1 MASPGEHEQ
10 FTEESTSSF
19 QFGHDERSSKSDE
32 QKCILELER
41 AIEAKT
47 KEKNSLR
54 EKLRSILRLSE
65 RLDALLPLKLESK
78 ERELR
83 HFLLPSVPRSNACD
97 VDANKSQTTSGGC
110 TISSNVRPVP
120 SLVSGLTKSVDS
132 LLGPANAVA
141 RATSSKG
148 GALLPTPY
156 PNPSQASGK
165 SVTHNRGMLPSG
177 IHSQST
183 KASVDN
189 GPYIKDV
196 PNYADVLID
205 SSVNLILSRLRRT
218 QCNFD
223 KLVAANQSELQSFTF
238 TQNSQ
243 NGKRMMMRI
252 RVLEHENEEL
262 ANVNRT
268 GRTARLESEISLRR
282 AFVNDLK
289 NAHSDMEYLVEEA
302 ETETEMLGSS
312 LMMLQQRLQ
321 LTQSTAELL
330 ASELQKLEPVI
341 CAGMMNSDGDTDAKD
356 VLLHEETKLE
366 DVTCVSPGR
375 LQNSLN
381 DSLYDEELILDPGI
395 EISRQSS
402 ESPKSYTDIPVVS
415 DVNSRVTE
423 TKYNKKSCIYAR
435 VLPKPENNISDDENF
450 GKSKRRRVS
459 GSCGDS
465 SNEKCTSH
473 LDSLSFLPAPLSRNT
488 VSTSASDR
496 TKSRPV
502 IPVRGPQRTF
512 HSNREHTAQ
521 VTQIKSISS
530 TTASPLDESIS
541 SKLLKLSKFNSQ
553 LTVDSSIKSPCI
565 KSFTSNHPNVID
577 GSSS

>member
-1 MASPGEHEQ
+1 M
-10 FTEESTSSF
+10 
-19 QFGHDERSSKSDE
+19 
-32 QKCILELER
+32 
-41 AIEAKT
+41 
-47 KEKNSLR
+47 
-54 EKLRSILRLSE
+54 
-65 RLDALLPLKLESK
+65 
-78 ERELR
+78 
-83 HFLLPSVPRSNACD
+83 PRSNACD
-97 VDANKSQTTSGGC
+97 VDANKNQTTSGGC

-132 LLGPANAVA
+132 LLGPANSVA

-165 SVTHNRGMLPSG
+165 SVTHTRGVLPSG

-189 GPYIKDV
+189 GSYIKDV

-321 LTQSTAELL
+321 LTQSTAEFL

-341 CAGMMNSDGDTDAKD
+341 CAGILNSGGDTDPKNM
-356 VLLHEETKLE
+356 LHKETKLE
-366 DVTCVSPGR
+366 DVTSVSPER
-375 LQNSLN
+375 LQNSQN
-381 DSLYDEELILDPGI
+381 DSLYDEELILDPDI
-395 EISRQSS
+395 EISRYS
-402 ESPKSYTDIPVVS
+402 ESPKSYTDLPVDS
-415 DVNSRVTE
+415 DVKSLVTD
-423 TKYNKKSCIYAR
+423 TKYDKKSCIYAR
-435 VLPKPENNISDDENF
+435 VLPKSENNISDDENL
-450 GKSKRRRVS
+450 GRSKRRRVS

-465 SNEKCTSH
+465 SNEKYPSH

-488 VSTSASDR
+488 VSTSSSDR

-530 TTASPLDESIS
+530 STTASPLDESIS
-541 SKLLKLSKFNSQ
+541 SKLIKLSKFNSQ
-553 LTVDSSIKSPCI
+553 LTVDSSMKSPCI